1 MLFKKLGMTGLF
13 ILLAQSASAQF
24 YTGPIAESMGG
35 AGRAGS
41 SPSESAFLN
50 PATLAEIKSYYGAMS
65 AGWGDHPVDGGLSQ
79 FSALLADGTPDKAFP
94 GQFSYAQKRIALP
107 SGLTTSQQDF
117 QLGLAYAPLET
128 LAFGLSIHRLTYTD
142 NQNRSNAQNN
152 LTFGSLFSPAKSLS
166 FGFVAYDFLGG
177 DESIAQAYQ
186 TVPTLAIGTQYFYES
201 VFSFR
206 ADFVRPDKFND
217 GQKINTQLGAET
229 FFRNDFALRLG
240 WQWREVQFE
249 EKLASLGVGYKG
261 PRLSVDYTFEKDV
274 VANSGGRHFVDLWM
288 PF

>member
-1 MLFKKLGMTGLF
+1 MTVFF

-65 AGWGDHPVDGGLSQ
+65 AGWGDHPLDGGLSQ

-152 LTFGSLFSPAKSLS
+152 LTFGSLFSPAKSRR
-166 FGFVAYDFLGG
+166 
-177 DESIAQAYQ
+177 ESACARRII
-186 TVPTLAIGTQYFYES
+186 P
-201 VFSFR
+201 
-206 ADFVRPDKFND
+206 NM
-217 GQKINTQLGAET
+217 
-229 FFRNDFALRLG
+229 
-240 WQWREVQFE
+240 
-249 EKLASLGVGYKG
+249 G
-261 PRLSVDYTFEKDV
+261 PGSGLCRKRRT
-274 VANSGGRHFVDLWM
+274 GGRSSLIRASRRRSKPKSADPM
-288 PF
+288 APRARQP